1 MPIRVFIA
9 DDHKLFR
16 LGLINI
22 LQQFDG
28 VQVAGEAENGL
39 VLLQSINGITTDL
52 VLLDINMPEMDGLT
66 ALPLLLKEHP
76 RLKVIMLSMHT
87 GDNYVQQCIELGA
100 CGYLSKN
107 ADPDEIEE
115 AIHSV
120 HENGFYFNQSTGK
133 QMLQNMVRKSKLIP
147 KFDQLE
153 ITFTEIEV
161 QVMQLVC
168 QEYTSQE
175 ISEKLSIS
183 KRTVEDVKTR
193 INKKTGTK
201 SSIGIVLY
209 AAKQN
214 LI

>member
-120 HENGFYFNQSTGK
+120 HENGFYFNQNTGK
-133 QMLQNMVRKSKLIP
+133 QMLQNMVRKRKLVP
-147 KFDQLE
+147 RFDGTEASFSEVELE
-153 ITFTEIEV
+153 VIRC
-161 QVMQLVC
+161 VC
-168 QEYTSQE
+168 QEKSNTE
-175 ISEKLSIS
+175 IAEQLNMS
-183 KRTVEDVKTR
+183 KRTIEDVR
-193 INKKTGTK
+193 SRVLKKANVK
-201 SSIGIVLY
+201 STIGIVLF
-209 AAKQN
+209 AARQG
-214 LI
+214 LV